1 MDFASFYT
9 AAQRLNAAQ
18 PLYQP
23 HLNPA
28 LGGSLYV
35 YSPLLA
41 LLMRPLAHFS
51 FHTATK
57 VWFFVNAASLIAAV
71 MLYGAAARISWRS
84 LSLLGILLLVS
95 FRFWDT
101 TMNFGLGQSN
111 SVMLALIAAM
121 LWADSRKRWWLM
133 GALIALTAL
142 FKVWLIGIVLYLLL
156 RRRWREAAFAIGAF
170 LVALG
175 GLFSLVGWPELPSYL
190 SCMVQAKAFG
200 ERHAVMNSIVG
211 FADLHLRTNPIVSPL
226 INSHFGYAAF
236 AAVCVLGLLWGFT
249 ALWRVLKNP
258 TPLEARLSFGLVLV
272 SVLLLLPS
280 YENGYSVYCFPL
292 LWTLL
297 GSPDGDGKHSRR
309 VSQIMLAGG
318 ILFYLIFS
326 RSWPVY
332 APFSPAYQHGM
343 RSLIVS
349 MSFYG
354 TVFIWG
360 VSVYCL
366 RRLGVDSAAKSGRA
380 GSARPEFGHTEKAV
394 LEGRQT

>member
-9 AAQRLNAAQ
+9 AAQRLNAGH

-57 VWFFVNAASLIAAV
+57 AWFFVNAASLILAV
-71 MLYGAAARISWRS
+71 LLYGLAARISWRKS
-84 LSLLGILLLVS
+84 SLLAILLLVS

-111 SVMLALIAAM
+111 SLMLVLIAAM
-121 LWADSRKRWWLM
+121 LWADSRGRWWLM
-133 GALIALTAL
+133 GALIALAAL
-142 FKVWLIGIVLYLLL
+142 FKVWLIGLVLYLLL
-156 RRRWREAAFAIGAF
+156 RRRWQEAAFGIGAF

-175 GLFSLVGWPELPSYL
+175 GLFSIVGWPELPSYL
-190 SCMVQAKAFG
+190 HCMVQAKAFG
-200 ERHAVMNSIVG
+200 EKHAVMNSIVG

-226 INSHFGYAAF
+226 VNSQFGYAVF
-236 AAVCVLGLLWGFT
+236 AAACILGLIWGFAAIWQ
-249 ALWRVLKNP
+249 ALRNP
-258 TPLEARLSFGLVLV
+258 TPLQARLSFGLVLV
-272 SVLLLLPS
+272 SILLLLPS

-297 GSPDGDGKHSRR
+297 GSPDGDGKRSLR
-309 VSQIMLAGG
+309 VSHLMLAGG
-318 ILFYLIFS
+318 IIFYLIWS

-332 APFSPAYQHGM
+332 APFPPAYQHGL

-360 VSVYCL
+360 IGLFCL
-366 RRLGVDSAAKSGRA
+366 RQLASLSAARSGRA
-380 GSARPEFGHTEKAV
+380 DFARQKSEHKETAA
-394 LEGRQT
+394 L